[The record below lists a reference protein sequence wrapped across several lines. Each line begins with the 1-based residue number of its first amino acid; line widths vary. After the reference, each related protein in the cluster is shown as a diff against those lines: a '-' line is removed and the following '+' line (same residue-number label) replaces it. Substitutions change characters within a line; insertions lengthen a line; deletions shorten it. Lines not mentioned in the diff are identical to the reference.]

1 MQSGEGGL
9 SEGVGLPPGG
19 GDGGDGDDGGG
30 GGGDGDDGVCG
41 LQTTDHETTVGERWS
56 EGVFV

>member
-1 MQSGEGGL
+1 MGRW
-9 SEGVGLPPGG
+9 GG
-19 GDGGDGDDGGG
+19 GDGGGVGGG
-30 GGGDGDDGVCG
+30 GGGGVCG